1 MKPDHLP
8 LLKEVYEKGKVKK
21 LATDGQN
28 DMNDNQRGK
37 LPPFMKGRQNPADA
51 QKRQIG
57 SDAAKRRLQA
67 MQTKKKP
74 EGK

>member
-1 MKPDHLP
+1 MKPDQLP
-8 LLKEVYEKGKVKK
+8 LLKEVYEKGKVRKMQQPEK
-21 LATDGQN
+21 
-28 DMNDNQRGK
+28 K
-37 LPPFMKGRQNPADA
+37 LPPFMKGRQNPADT

-67 MQTKKKP
+67 MQAKKKP

>member
-1 MKPDHLP
+1 MKTDHLP
-8 LLKEVYEKGKVKK
+8 LLKEVYTKGKVRKM
-21 LATDGQN
+21 A
-28 DMNDNQRGK
+28 DNQK

-67 MQTKKKP
+67 MQAKKKP